1 MCLPASL
8 PLTAAGRRPRRERA
22 ELQTGGR
29 LEPLLTKP
37 GEQRRK
43 IFAIVAQADLAVAM
57 RRVTEFPA
65 ARGRSEGQTVLL
77 PQPPDLPTRHRIT
90 DLARHG
96 FFCAH
101 LIAGVL
107 LRDDED
113 AWDKVYLGCP

>member
-1 MCLPASL
+1 M
-8 PLTAAGRRPRRERA
+8 
-22 ELQTGGR
+22 
-29 LEPLLTKP
+29 
-37 GEQRRK
+37 
-43 IFAIVAQADLAVAM
+43 AM

-107 LRDDED
+107 VKE
-113 AWDKVYLGCP
+113 

>member
-1 MCLPASL
+1 M
-8 PLTAAGRRPRRERA
+8 PLTAAGRRPRRERD

-29 LEPLLTKP
+29 LEPLLTEP
-37 GEQRRK
+37 DEQRRK

-101 LIAGVL
+101 LIAGVP